1 MTGSE
6 RPASRPRGLFGR
18 RGECGVLGGLL
29 EQVRDGRSAALVV
42 RGEAGVGKT
51 ALLDYAV
58 QEAADLRVARAV
70 GVESEMELTFA
81 ALHQLCGPMLDRLD
95 RLPAPQRAALGT
107 AFGLEG
113 GPPPDRFLV
122 GLAVLSLLSEV
133 AAERPLLCVVDDAQW
148 LDRASAQALAFAAR
162 RLHAESVLMVFA
174 ARDPAPDFHGLPDLV
189 VGGLREADARALLAA
204 AVRSPL
210 DRRVM
215 ERIVAETRGNP
226 LALLELSRE
235 LSPTQLAGGF
245 GLPEVL
251 PAPDRIEDSFLRRI
265 EQLPEPTRMLLVVAA
280 ADPTGDAVLVRR
292 AAGQLGLGA
301 GAAGAAQSA
310 GLLEIGA
317 RVRFRHP
324 LVRSAAYR
332 AASRDDRQRAHRTLA
347 EAIDPQVDPDRR
359 AWHRAQATADPDEE
373 VAAELERSAGRA
385 QARGGLA
392 AAAAFLERSAELT
405 VDSARRADRLLAAA
419 QAKYLAGAPDT
430 AHALLAAAEAGPPD
444 ALLRARIGLLRG
456 QMAFGSGRSADA
468 STLLLQMAQR
478 LERLDPRLA
487 RETYLDALAAG
498 IFVGR
503 LAGQAGLPEIARAA
517 RAAPAA
523 LQPQAP
529 DLLLDGLAILITDG
543 YKAGTPVAQ
552 RAVSAFRGPGLAVED
567 AIRWSFVATH
577 TAHDLWD
584 DEGWEALS
592 TRHLQLARDVGA
604 LGVLPIAI
612 AQRVGMHLHAG
623 EFAAAGALVEETEAI
638 TEATGADLPPYSA
651 LALAA
656 WQGHEDEATRLIR
669 ATLNRVTARG
679 EGMGLSLTLYTSAVL
694 HNGLGRHRD
703 AFDAAK
709 QASAYP
715 QELGFANFALVELV
729 EAAARSGEDAHAA
742 DAAERLTR
750 TTGPSQTPWG
760 RGIQARSRAL
770 VSEGDEARQLYR
782 EAIDQLGRCRGVMA
796 LARAH
801 LVYGEWLNRG
811 GWPAEA
817 RTQLRTAHQI
827 FAATGAE
834 AFAERTRR
842 ELAAAGDTVPRRAV
856 ELRGE
861 LTAQE
866 GQIARRARDGYS
878 NSQIGAELFI
888 SPRTVE
894 WHLRKVFTKLGIS
907 SRRELQAALPDRTGL
922 ARPA

>member
-18 RGECGVLGGLL
+18 RVECGVLDGLL
-29 EQVRDGRSAALVV
+29 EQVRAGRSAVLVV

-51 ALLDYAV
+51 ALLDYVV

-70 GVESEMELTFA
+70 GVESEMELAFA

-95 RLPAPQRAALGT
+95 RLPEPQRAALGT
-107 AFGLEG
+107 AFGLEA
-113 GPPPDRFLV
+113 GPSPDRFLV

-133 AAERPLLCVVDDAQW
+133 AAERPFLCVVDDAQW

-174 ARDPAPDFHGLPDLV
+174 AREPAPDFHGLPDLV
-189 VGGLREADARALLAA
+189 VGGLREADARMLLASV
-204 AVRSPL
+204 VRSPL

-226 LALLELSRE
+226 LALLELPRE
-235 LSPTQLAGGF
+235 LSPAQLAGGF

-265 EQLPEPTRMLLVVAA
+265 EQLPEPARMLLAVAA

-292 AAGQLGLGA
+292 AAGQLWLGA
-301 GAAGAAQSA
+301 EAAGAAESA

-324 LVRSAAYR
+324 LVRSAA
-332 AASRDDRQRAHRTLA
+332 
-347 EAIDPQVDPDRR
+347 
-359 AWHRAQATADPDEE
+359 
-373 VAAELERSAGRA
+373 
-385 QARGGLA
+385 
-392 AAAAFLERSAELT
+392 
-405 VDSARRADRLLAAA
+405 
-419 QAKYLAGAPDT
+419 
-430 AHALLAAAEAGPPD
+430 
-444 ALLRARIGLLRG
+444 
-456 QMAFGSGRSADA
+456 
-468 STLLLQMAQR
+468 
-478 LERLDPRLA
+478 
-487 RETYLDALAAG
+487 
-498 IFVGR
+498 
-503 LAGQAGLPEIARAA
+503 GQAGLPEIARAA

-523 LQPQAP
+523 PQPQAP

-543 YKAGTPVAQ
+543 YEAGTPVAQ

-567 AIRWSFVATH
+567 AMRWSFVATH

-592 TRHLQLARDVGA
+592 ARHLQLARDVGA
-604 LGVLPIAI
+604 LGLLPIAI

-623 EFAAAGALVEETEAI
+623 EFAAAAALVEETEAI

-656 WQGHEDEATRLIR
+656 WQGHEDEATGLIR

-694 HNGLGRHRD
+694 HNGLGRYRD

-742 DAAERLTR
+742 DAAERLTL

-760 RGIQARSRAL
+760 RGVQARSRAL
-770 VSEGDEARQLYR
+770 VSEGDQAGHLYR

-834 AFAERTRR
+834 AFSERTRR
-842 ELAAAGDTVPRRAV
+842 VLAATGETVPRPAG
-856 ELRGE
+856 EPRGE

-878 NSQIGAELFI
+878 NSEIGAELFI

>member
-1 MTGSE
+1 ML
-6 RPASRPRGLFGR
+6 A
-18 RGECGVLGGLL
+18 GLL
-29 EQVRDGRSAALVV
+29 KQVRDGRSAVLVV

-58 QEAADLRVARAV
+58 VQAADLRVARAV
-70 GVESEMELTFA
+70 GVESEMELAFA
-81 ALHQLCGPMLDRLD
+81 ALHQLCGPMLDHLD
-95 RLPAPQRAALGT
+95 RLPGPQRGALGT
-107 AFGLEG
+107 AFGLQA

-133 AAERPLLCVVDDAQW
+133 AAERPLVCAVDDAQW

-162 RLHAESVLMVFA
+162 RLHAESVLLVFA
-174 ARDPAPDFHGLPDLV
+174 TREPAPDFRGLPELV
-189 VGGLREADARALLAA
+189 VGGLREADARALLETV
-204 AVRSPL
+204 VRAPL
-210 DRRVM
+210 DRRVL

-226 LALLELSRE
+226 LALLELPRG
-235 LSPTQLAGGF
+235 LSPAQLAGGF
-245 GLPEVL
+245 GLPEVR

-265 EQLPEPTRMLLVVAA
+265 EQLPEPARMLLVLAA
-280 ADPTGDAVLVRR
+280 ADPTGDAVLVWR
-292 AAGQLGLGA
+292 AAGQLGLGNE
-301 GAAGAAQSA
+301 AAAVAESA
-310 GLLEIGA
+310 GLLEIGGQ
-317 RVRFRHP
+317 VRFRHP
-324 LVRSAAYR
+324 LVRSAVYR
-332 AASRDDRQRAHRTLA
+332 AASRADRQRAHRTLA
-347 EAIDPQVDPDRR
+347 EVIDPQADPDRR
-359 AWHRAQATADPDEE
+359 AWHRAQATADPDED
-373 VAAELERSAGRA
+373 VAAELERCAGRA

-405 VDSARRADRLLAAA
+405 VDSARRADRSLAAA
-419 QAKYLAGAPDT
+419 QAKYLAGAPD
-430 AHALLAAAEAGPPD
+430 AARALLAAAEAGPPD

-456 QMAFGSGRSADA
+456 QLAFGSGHSADA
-468 STLLLQMAQR
+468 SALLLQTAQR
-478 LERLDPRLA
+478 LEPLDPRLA

-503 LAGQAGLPEIARAA
+503 LGGQAGLPEIARAA
-517 RAAPAA
+517 RTAPAA
-523 LQPQAP
+523 VQPRAP
-529 DLLLDGLAILITDG
+529 DLLLDGLAVLITDG
-543 YKAGTPVAQ
+543 YEAGAPVAQ
-552 RAVSAFRGPGLAVED
+552 RAVSAFRGPGLTVED
-567 AIRWSFVATH
+567 VMRWSFVATH
-577 TAHDLWD
+577 GAHDLWD

-604 LGVLPIAI
+604 LGLLPIAI

-623 EFAAAGALVEETEAI
+623 EFGTAASLVEETAAI

-656 WQGHEDEATRLIR
+656 WQGHEAEATRLIQ
-669 ATLNRVTARG
+669 ATLKRVTARG

-694 HNGLGRHRD
+694 HNGLGRHRE
-703 AFDAAK
+703 ALDAAE

-729 EAAARSGEDAHAA
+729 EAAARSGEDARAA
-742 DAAERLTR
+742 DAAERLAR
-750 TTGPSQTPWG
+750 TTGPSRTPWG

-770 VSEGDEARQLYR
+770 VSDGEEAGDLYR

-801 LVYGEWLNRG
+801 LVYGEWLRRG
-811 GWPAEA
+811 GRPAEA

-834 AFAERTRR
+834 AFTERTRR
-842 ELAAAGDTVPRRAV
+842 ELAATGETVPARAA
-856 ELRGE
+856 EPRGE

-866 GQIARRARDGYS
+866 GQIARRARDGCS
-878 NSQIGAELFI
+878 NAEIGADLFL

-907 SRRELQAALPDRTGL
+907 SRRELQAVLPDRAGL

>member
-1 MTGSE
+1 
-6 RPASRPRGLFGR
+6 LFGR
-18 RGECGVLGGLL
+18 RGEREVLGGLL
-29 EQVRDGRSAALVV
+29 EQVRDGRSAVLVV
-42 RGEAGVGKT
+42 RGEAGAGKT

-70 GVESEMELTFA
+70 GVESEMELAFA
-81 ALHQLCGPMLDRLD
+81 ALHQLCGPLLDRLD
-95 RLPAPQRAALGT
+95 RLPGPQRTALST
-107 AFGLEG
+107 AFGLEA

-133 AAERPLLCVVDDAQW
+133 AAERPLMCVVDDAQW

-174 ARDPAPDFHGLPDLV
+174 AREPAPDFHGLPELV
-189 VGGLREADARALLAA
+189 VGGLGEADARALLEAV
-204 AVRSPL
+204 VRSPL

-235 LSPTQLAGGF
+235 LSPAQLAGGF

-280 ADPTGDAVLVRR
+280 ADPTGDAVLVWR
-292 AAGQLGLGA
+292 AARQLGLGA
-301 GAAGAAQSA
+301 EAAGAAESA
-310 GLLEIGA
+310 GLLKIGA
-317 RVRFRHP
+317 QVRFRHP
-324 LVRSAAYR
+324 LVRSAVYR

-347 EAIDPQVDPDRR
+347 EAIDPQADPDRR
-359 AWHRAQATADPDEE
+359 AWHRAQATADPDDD

-405 VDSARRADRLLAAA
+405 VDPARRADRLLAAA
-419 QAKYLAGAPDT
+419 QAKYLAGAPD
-430 AHALLAAAEAGPPD
+430 AARALLAAAEAGPPD

-468 STLLLQMAQR
+468 SALLLRTAQR

-503 LAGQAGLPEIARAA
+503 LAGEAGLPEIARAA

-523 LQPQAP
+523 PQPRAP

-543 YKAGTPVAQ
+543 YEAGTPVAQ

-567 AIRWSFVATH
+567 AMRWSFVATH
-577 TAHDLWD
+577 SAHDLWD

-592 TRHLQLARDVGA
+592 TRHLQVARDVGA
-604 LGVLPIAI
+604 LGLLPIAI
-612 AQRVGMHLHAG
+612 SQRVGMHLHAG
-623 EFAAAGALVEETEAI
+623 EFAAAAALVEETEAI

-656 WQGHEDEATRLIR
+656 WQGRADEATRLIR
-669 ATLNRVTARG
+669 AILNRVTARG

-694 HNGLGRHRD
+694 HNGLGRYRD
-703 AFDAAK
+703 ALDAAK

-715 QELGFANFALVELV
+715 QELGFANLALVELV
-729 EAAARSGEDAHAA
+729 EAAARSGEDACAA
-742 DAAERLTR
+742 GAVERLAR

-770 VSEGDEARQLYR
+770 VSEGDEAGHLYR

-878 NSQIGAELFI
+878 NSEIGAELFI

>member
-6 RPASRPRGLFGR
+6 RPASQPRGLFGR
-18 RGECGVLGGLL
+18 RGECEVLRGLL
-29 EQVRDGRSAALVV
+29 TQVRDGRSAVLVV

-58 QEAADLRVARAV
+58 LQAADLRVARAI
-70 GVESEMELTFA
+70 GVESEIELAFA
-81 ALHQLCGPMLDRLD
+81 ALHQLCGPMLDHLEQ
-95 RLPAPQRAALGT
+95 LPVPQRAALGT
-107 AFGLEG
+107 AFGLEA

-133 AAERPLLCVVDDAQW
+133 AAERPLMCVVDDAQW

-162 RLHAESVLMVFA
+162 RLHAESVLLVFA
-174 ARDPAPDFHGLPDLV
+174 TREPAPDFQGLPELV

-204 AVRSPL
+204 VVRSPL
-210 DRRVM
+210 DRRVL

-226 LALLELSRE
+226 LALLELPRE
-235 LSPTQLAGGF
+235 LSPAQLAGGF

-280 ADPTGDAVLVRR
+280 ADPTGDAVLVWRV
-292 AAGQLGLGA
+292 AGQLGLGA
-301 GAAGAAQSA
+301 EAARAAESA
-310 GLLEIGA
+310 GLLEIGGQ
-317 RVRFRHP
+317 VRFRHP
-324 LVRSAAYR
+324 LVRSAVYR
-332 AASRDDRQRAHRTLA
+332 AASRDDRQRAHRALA
-347 EAIDPQVDPDRR
+347 EAIDPQADPDRR
-359 AWHRAQATADPDEE
+359 AWHRAQAAADPDEE

-405 VDSARRADRLLAAA
+405 VDPARRADRSLAAA
-419 QAKYLAGAPDT
+419 QAKYLAGAPD
-430 AHALLAAAEAGPPD
+430 AARALLAEAEAGPPD

-456 QMAFGSGRSADA
+456 QMAFGSGHSADA
-468 STLLLQMAQR
+468 STLLLRTAQA

-523 LQPQAP
+523 PQPHAP
-529 DLLLDGLAILITDG
+529 DLLLDGLAVLITDG
-543 YKAGTPVAQ
+543 YEAGTSVARQ
-552 RAVSAFRGPGLAVED
+552 AVSAFRGPGLAAGD
-567 AIRWSFVATH
+567 ALRWSFVATH
-577 TAHDLWD
+577 SAHDLWD

-592 TRHLQLARDVGA
+592 AQHLQLARDVGA
-604 LGVLPIAI
+604 LGLLPIAI

-623 EFAAAGALVEETEAI
+623 EFAAAAALVEESEAI
-638 TEATGADLPPYSA
+638 SEATGADLPPYSA

-656 WQGHEDEATRLIR
+656 WQGREAEATRLIR

-694 HNGLGRHRD
+694 HNGLGRYRD
-703 AFDAAK
+703 ALDAAG

-729 EAAARSGEDAHAA
+729 EAAARDGEDALAA
-742 DAAERLTR
+742 DAAERLAR
-750 TTGPSQTPWG
+750 TTGPSQTPWA

-770 VSEGDEARQLYR
+770 VSEGDEAARLYR
-782 EAIDQLGRCRGVMA
+782 EAIDQLGRSRGVMA

-801 LVYGEWLNRG
+801 LVYGEWLSRG
-811 GWPAEA
+811 GWRGEA

-842 ELAAAGDTVPRRAV
+842 ELAATGESVPRRAV
-856 ELRGE
+856 EPRGE

-866 GQIARRARDGYS
+866 GQIARRARDGCS
-878 NSQIGAELFI
+878 NSEIGAELFL

-894 WHLRKVFTKLGIS
+894 WHLAKVFAKLGIS
-907 SRRELQAALPDRTGL
+907 SRRELQAALPDPAGL

>member
-6 RPASRPRGLFGR
+6 RPASQPRGLFGR
-18 RGECGVLGGLL
+18 RGECEVLRGLL
-29 EQVRDGRSAALVV
+29 TQVRDGRSAVLVV

-58 QEAADLRVARAV
+58 QEAADLRVARAI
-70 GVESEMELTFA
+70 GVESEIELAFA
-81 ALHQLCGPMLDRLD
+81 ALHQLCGPMLDHLE
-95 RLPAPQRAALGT
+95 RLPVPQRAALGT
-107 AFGLEG
+107 AFGLEA

-133 AAERPLLCVVDDAQW
+133 AAERPLMCVVDDAQW

-162 RLHAESVLMVFA
+162 RLHAESVLLVFA
-174 ARDPAPDFHGLPDLV
+174 TREPAPDFQGLPELV

-204 AVRSPL
+204 VVRSPL
-210 DRRVM
+210 DRRVL

-226 LALLELSRE
+226 LALLELPRE
-235 LSPTQLAGGF
+235 LSPAQLAGGF

-280 ADPTGDAVLVRR
+280 ADPTGDAVLVWRV
-292 AAGQLGLGA
+292 AGQLGLGA
-301 GAAGAAQSA
+301 EAARAAESA
-310 GLLEIGA
+310 GLLEIGGQ
-317 RVRFRHP
+317 VRFRHP
-324 LVRSAAYR
+324 LVRSAVYR
-332 AASRDDRQRAHRTLA
+332 AASRDDRLRAHRALA
-347 EAIDPQVDPDRR
+347 EAIDPQADPDRR
-359 AWHRAQATADPDEE
+359 AWHRAQAAADPDED

-405 VDSARRADRLLAAA
+405 VDPARRADRSLAAA
-419 QAKYLAGAPDT
+419 QAKYLAGAPD
-430 AHALLAAAEAGPPD
+430 AARALLAAAEAGPPD
-444 ALLRARIGLLRG
+444 ALLHARIGLLRG
-456 QMAFGSGRSADA
+456 QMAFGSGHSADA
-468 STLLLQMAQR
+468 STLLLRTAQR

-523 LQPQAP
+523 PQPHAP
-529 DLLLDGLAILITDG
+529 DLLLDGLAVLITDG
-543 YKAGTPVAQ
+543 YEAGTSVARQ
-552 RAVSAFRGPGLAVED
+552 AVSAFRGPGLAAGD
-567 AIRWSFVATH
+567 ALRWSFVATH
-577 TAHDLWD
+577 SAHDLWD

-592 TRHLQLARDVGA
+592 AQHLQLARDVGA
-604 LGVLPIAI
+604 LGLLPIAI

-623 EFAAAGALVEETEAI
+623 EFAAAAALVEESEAI
-638 TEATGADLPPYSA
+638 SEATGADLPPYSA

-656 WQGHEDEATRLIR
+656 WQGREAEATRLIR

-694 HNGLGRHRD
+694 HNGLGRYRD
-703 AFDAAK
+703 ALDAAG

-729 EAAARSGEDAHAA
+729 EAAARDGEDALAA
-742 DAAERLTR
+742 DAVERLAR
-750 TTGPSQTPWG
+750 TTGPSQTPWA

-770 VSEGDEARQLYR
+770 VSEGDEAARLYR
-782 EAIDQLGRCRGVMA
+782 EAIDQLGRSRGVMA

-801 LVYGEWLNRG
+801 LVYGEWLSRG
-811 GWPAEA
+811 GWRGEA

-842 ELAAAGDTVPRRAV
+842 ELAATGESVPRRAV
-856 ELRGE
+856 EPRGE

-866 GQIARRARDGYS
+866 GQIARRARDGCS
-878 NSQIGAELFI
+878 NSEIGAELFL

-894 WHLRKVFTKLGIS
+894 WHLAKVFAKLGIS
-907 SRRELQAALPDRTGL
+907 SRRELQAALPDPAGL

>member
-1 MTGSE
+1 
-6 RPASRPRGLFGR
+6 LFGR

-29 EQVRDGRSAALVV
+29 KQVRDGRSAVLVV

-51 ALLDYAV
+51 ALLEYAV

-70 GVESEMELTFA
+70 GVESEMELAFA
-81 ALHQLCGPMLDRLD
+81 ASHQLCRPMLDRLD
-95 RLPAPQRAALGT
+95 RLPDPQRAALAT
-107 AFGLEG
+107 AFGLEA

-122 GLAVLSLLSEV
+122 GLAVLSLLSEA
-133 AAERPLLCVVDDAQW
+133 AAERPLMCVVDDAQW
-148 LDRASAQALAFAAR
+148 LDRASAQVLAFAAR
-162 RLHAESVLMVFA
+162 RLHAESVLLVFA
-174 ARDPAPDFHGLPDLV
+174 TREPAPDFHGLPELV
-189 VGGLREADARALLAA
+189 VGGLREADARALLES
-204 AVRSPL
+204 VVHSPL
-210 DRRVM
+210 DRRVT

-226 LALLELSRE
+226 LALLELPRE
-235 LSPTQLAGGF
+235 LSPAQLAGGF

-280 ADPTGDAVLVRR
+280 ADPTGDAVLVWR
-292 AAGQLGLGA
+292 AAGRLGLGA
-301 GAAGAAQSA
+301 EAAKAAESA
-310 GLLEIGA
+310 GLLEIGGQ
-317 RVRFRHP
+317 VRFRHP
-324 LVRSAAYR
+324 LVRSAVYR
-332 AASRDDRQRAHRTLA
+332 AASRDDRLRAHRTLA
-347 EAIDPQVDPDRR
+347 EVTDPQVDPDRR
-359 AWHRAQATADPDEE
+359 AWHRAQAAAGPDED
-373 VAAELERSAGRA
+373 VAAELERCAGRA

-405 VDSARRADRLLAAA
+405 VDPARGADRSLAAA
-419 QAKYLAGAPDT
+419 QAKYLAGAPDA

-456 QMAFGSGRSADA
+456 QLAFGSGHSADA
-468 STLLLQMAQR
+468 SALLLQTAQR

-503 LAGQAGLPEIARAA
+503 LAGEAGLPEIARAA
-517 RAAPAA
+517 REAPAA
-523 LQPQAP
+523 PQPRAP
-529 DLLLDGLAILITDG
+529 DLLLDGLAVLITDG
-543 YKAGTPVAQ
+543 YEAGTPAARQ
-552 RAVSAFRGPGLAVED
+552 AVSAFRGPGLAVED
-567 AIRWSFVATH
+567 AMRWSFVATH
-577 TAHDLWD
+577 SAHDLWD

-592 TRHLQLARDVGA
+592 AQHLQLARDVGA
-604 LGVLPIAI
+604 LGLLPIAI

-623 EFAAAGALVEETEAI
+623 EFAAAAALVEESEAI
-638 TEATGADLPPYSA
+638 SEATGADLPPYSA

-656 WQGHEDEATRLIR
+656 WQGHEAEATRLIR

-679 EGMGLSLTLYTSAVL
+679 EGMGLSLTLYASAVL
-694 HNGLGRHRD
+694 HNGFGRYRD
-703 AFDAAK
+703 ALDAAE

-729 EAAARSGEDAHAA
+729 EAAARGGEDARAA
-742 DAAERLTR
+742 DAVERLAR
-750 TTGPSQTPWG
+750 TTGPSGTPWG

-770 VSEGDEARQLYR
+770 VSAGDEAARLYR
-782 EAIDQLGRCRGVMA
+782 EAIDELGRCRGVMA

-801 LVYGEWLNRG
+801 LVYGEWLSRG
-811 GWPAEA
+811 GGPGEA

-842 ELAAAGDTVPRRAV
+842 ALAATGETVPRRAV
-856 ELRGE
+856 EPRGE

-866 GQIARRARDGYS
+866 GQIARRARDGCS
-878 NSQIGAELFI
+878 NSEIGAELFL

-894 WHLRKVFTKLGIS
+894 WHLRKVFAKLGIS
-907 SRRELQAALPDRTGL
+907 SRRELQAALPDRAGL

>member
-1 MTGSE
+1 MAGSE

-18 RGECGVLGGLL
+18 RDECEVLDGLL
-29 EQVRDGRSAALVV
+29 EQARDGRSAVLVV
-42 RGEAGVGKT
+42 RGEAGAGKT

-58 QEAADLRVARAV
+58 QKAADLQVARAV
-70 GVESEMELTFA
+70 GVESEMELAFA

-95 RLPAPQRAALGT
+95 RLPGPQRAALST
-107 AFGLEG
+107 AFGLAA

-133 AAERPLLCVVDDAQW
+133 AAGRPLMCLVDDAQW

-162 RLHAESVLMVFA
+162 RLRAESVLVVFA
-174 ARDPAPDFHGLPDLV
+174 TREPAPDFHGLPELV
-189 VGGLREADARALLAA
+189 VGGLRQADARALLAA
-204 AVRSPL
+204 VVRSPL

-215 ERIVAETRGNP
+215 ERIVAETRGIP
-226 LALLELSRE
+226 LALLELPRE
-235 LSPTQLAGGF
+235 LSPAQLAGGF

-265 EQLPEPTRMLLVVAA
+265 EQLPEPTQMLLVIAA
-280 ADPTGDAVLVRR
+280 ADPTGDAVLVWR

-301 GAAGAAQSA
+301 EAAGAAESA

-317 RVRFRHP
+317 QVRFRHP
-324 LVRSAAYR
+324 LVRSAVYR

-347 EAIDPQVDPDRR
+347 EAIDPLVDPDRR
-359 AWHRAQATADPDEE
+359 AWHRAQAAAGPDED
-373 VAAELERSAGRA
+373 VAAELEQSAGRA

-405 VDSARRADRLLAAA
+405 VDPARRAARLLAAA
-419 QAKYLAGAPDT
+419 QAKYLAGAPD
-430 AHALLAAAEAGPPD
+430 AARALLAAAEAGPPD
-444 ALLRARIGLLRG
+444 ALLRARMGLLRG
-456 QMAFGSGRSADA
+456 QLAFGSGNSADA
-468 STLLLQMAQR
+468 SALLLKTAQR

-503 LAGQAGLPEIARAA
+503 LAGEAGLPEIARAA

-523 LQPQAP
+523 PQPRAP

-543 YKAGTPVAQ
+543 YEAGTPVAQ
-552 RAVSAFRGPGLAVED
+552 RAVSAFRDPGLAVED
-567 AIRWSFVATH
+567 VMRWSFVAAH

-604 LGVLPIAI
+604 LGLLPIAI
-612 AQRVGMHLHAG
+612 AQRAGMHLHAG
-623 EFAAAGALVEETEAI
+623 EFAAAATLVEETQAI

-656 WQGHEDEATRLIR
+656 WQGHADEATRLIR

-694 HNGLGRHRD
+694 HNGLGRYRD
-703 AFDAAK
+703 ALDAAER
-709 QASAYP
+709 ASAYP

-742 DAAERLTR
+742 DAAERLAR

-760 RGIQARSRAL
+760 QGVQARSRAL
-770 VSEGDEARQLYR
+770 VSEGDEAGQLYR

-801 LVYGEWLNRG
+801 LVYGEWLRRG
-811 GWPAEA
+811 GWPAKA
-817 RTQLRTAHQI
+817 RTQLRTAYQI

-842 ELAAAGDTVPRRAV
+842 ELAATGETVPRPPAAV
-856 ELRGE
+856 RGE

-866 GQIARRARDGYS
+866 GQIARRARDGCS
-878 NSQIGAELFI
+878 NSEIGAELFL

-922 ARPA
+922 ARLA

>member
-1 MTGSE
+1 M
-6 RPASRPRGLFGR
+6 LD
-18 RGECGVLGGLL
+18 GLL
-29 EQVRDGRSAALVV
+29 EQVRDGRSAVLVLW
-42 RGEAGVGKT
+42 GDAGVGKT

-70 GVESEMELTFA
+70 GVESEMELAFA

-95 RLPAPQRAALGT
+95 RLPGPQRAALGT
-107 AFGLEG
+107 AFGLEA

-133 AAERPLLCVVDDAQW
+133 AAERPLVCVVDDAQW

-162 RLHAESVLMVFA
+162 RLHAESVLLVFA
-174 ARDPAPDFHGLPDLV
+174 TREPAPDFRGLPELV
-189 VGGLREADARALLAA
+189 VGGLREADARALLEAV
-204 AVRSPL
+204 VRSPL

-226 LALLELSRE
+226 LALLELPRE
-235 LSPTQLAGGF
+235 LSPAQLAGGF
-245 GLPEVL
+245 GVPEVL

-265 EQLPEPTRMLLVVAA
+265 EQLPEDTRLLLVVAA
-280 ADPTGDAVLVRR
+280 AEPTGDAALVWR
-292 AAGQLGLGA
+292 AAGQLGLRA
-301 GAAGAAQSA
+301 QVARAAVAA

-324 LVRSAAYR
+324 LVRSAVYR
-332 AASRDDRQRAHRTLA
+332 AASWDDRQRAHRALA
-347 EAIDPQVDPDRR
+347 EAIDPRIDPDRR
-359 AWHRAQATADPDEE
+359 AWHRAQATSDPDED

-405 VDSARRADRLLAAA
+405 VDPARRAERLLAAA
-419 QAKYLAGAPDT
+419 HAKYLAGAPD
-430 AHALLAAAEAGPPD
+430 AARALLAGAEAGPPD

-456 QMAFGSGRSADA
+456 QMAFGAGHSADA
-468 STLLLQMAQR
+468 STLLLQTAGQ

-487 RETYLDALAAG
+487 RETYLDAVAAG

-503 LAGQAGLPEIARAA
+503 LAGEAGLPEIARAA

-523 LQPQAP
+523 PQPRAP

-543 YKAGTPVAQ
+543 YEAGTPVAQ
-552 RAVSAFRGPGLAVED
+552 RAVIAFRDPGLAVED
-567 AIRWSFVATH
+567 VMRWSFVAAH

-604 LGVLPIAI
+604 LGLLPIAI
-612 AQRVGMHLHAG
+612 AQRAGMHLHAG
-623 EFAAAGALVEETEAI
+623 EFAAAATLVEETQAI

-656 WQGHEDEATRLIR
+656 WQGHADEATRLIR

-694 HNGLGRHRD
+694 HNGLGRYRD
-703 AFDAAK
+703 ALDAAER
-709 QASAYP
+709 ASAYP

-742 DAAERLTR
+742 DAVERLAR

-770 VSEGDEARQLYR
+770 VSEGDEAGQLYR

-801 LVYGEWLNRG
+801 LVYGEWLRRG
-811 GWPAEA
+811 GWPAKA
-817 RTQLRTAHQI
+817 RTQLRTAYQI

-834 AFAERTRR
+834 AFAERTRQ
-842 ELAAAGDTVPRRAV
+842 ELAATGETVPRPPV
-856 ELRGE
+856 EVRGE

-866 GQIARRARDGYS
+866 GQIARRARDGCS
-878 NSQIGAELFI
+878 NSEIGAELFL

-907 SRRELQAALPDRTGL
+907 SRRELQAALPDRAGL

>member
-1 MTGSE
+1 LTGSE

-18 RGECGVLGGLL
+18 RGECEVLGRLL
-29 EQVRDGRSAALVV
+29 EQVRDGRSAVLVV

-70 GVESEMELTFA
+70 GIESEVELAFA

-95 RLPAPQRAALGT
+95 RLPGPQRAALRT
-107 AFGLEG
+107 AFGLEA

-133 AAERPLLCVVDDAQW
+133 AAERPLMCVVDDAQW

-162 RLHAESVLMVFA
+162 RLHAESVLAVFA
-174 ARDPAPDFHGLPDLV
+174 AREPAPDFHGLPELV
-189 VGGLREADARALLAA
+189 VGGLREADARALLEAV
-204 AVRSPL
+204 VRSPL

-215 ERIVAETRGNP
+215 ERIVAETGGNP
-226 LALLELSRE
+226 LALLELPRE
-235 LSPTQLAGGF
+235 LSPAQLADGF

-280 ADPTGDAVLVRR
+280 ADPTGDAVLVWR
-292 AAGQLGLGA
+292 AAGQLGLTA
-301 GAAGAAQSA
+301 ETAEAAESA

-347 EAIDPQVDPDRR
+347 EAIDPQPDRR
-359 AWHRAQATADPDEE
+359 AWHRAQATADPDED

-405 VDSARRADRLLAAA
+405 VDPARQADRWVAAA
-419 QAKYLAGAPDT
+419 QAKYLAGAPD
-430 AHALLAAAEAGPPD
+430 AARALLAAAEAGPPD
-444 ALLRARIGLLRG
+444 ALLRTRIGLLRG

-468 STLLLQMAQR
+468 PALLLQTAQR

-503 LAGQAGLPEIARAA
+503 LAGEAGLPEIARAA

-523 LQPQAP
+523 PQPRAP

-543 YKAGTPVAQ
+543 YEAGTPVAQ
-552 RAVSAFRGPGLAVED
+552 RAVSAFCGPGLAVED
-567 AIRWSFVATH
+567 AMRWSFVATH
-577 TAHDLWD
+577 SAHDLWD

-592 TRHLQLARDVGA
+592 ARHLQLARDVGA
-604 LGVLPIAI
+604 LGLLPIAI
-612 AQRVGMHLHAG
+612 SQRVGMHLHAG
-623 EFAAAGALVEETEAI
+623 EFAVAAALVEESEAI

-656 WQGHEDEATRLIR
+656 WQGRADEATGLIR

-694 HNGLGRHRD
+694 DNGLGRYRD
-703 AFDAAK
+703 ALDAAK

-742 DAAERLTR
+742 DAVERLAR
-750 TTGPSQTPWG
+750 TTGHSQTPWG

-770 VSEGDEARQLYR
+770 VSEGDEAGHLYR
-782 EAIDQLGRCRGVMA
+782 EAIDQLARCRGVMA

-801 LVYGEWLNRG
+801 LVYGEWLSRG

-827 FAATGAE
+827 FAVTGAE

-842 ELAAAGDTVPRRAV
+842 ELAATGETVPRRTA
-856 ELRGE
+856 EMRGE

-866 GQIARRARDGYS
+866 GQIARRARDGCS
-878 NSQIGAELFI
+878 NSEIGAELFL

-907 SRRELQAALPDRTGL
+907 SRRELQAALPDRAGL

>member
-1 MTGSE
+1 LTASE
-6 RPASRPRGLFGR
+6 RPASRPRRLFGR
-18 RGECGVLGGLL
+18 RDECELLDGLL
-29 EQVRDGRSAALVV
+29 DQARDGHSAVLVV
-42 RGEAGVGKT
+42 RGEAGAGKT

-58 QEAADLRVARAV
+58 REAADLQVASAV
-70 GVESEMELTFA
+70 GIESEMELAFA
-81 ALHQLCGPMLDRLD
+81 ALHQLCGLMLDRLD
-95 RLPAPQRAALGT
+95 RLPGPQRAALGI
-107 AFGLEG
+107 AFGLEA

-133 AAERPLLCVVDDAQW
+133 AAERPLMCVVDDAQG
-148 LDRASAQALAFAAR
+148 LDGASAQALAFAAR
-162 RLHAESVLMVFA
+162 RLRAESVLVVFA
-174 ARDPAPDFHGLPDLV
+174 TREPSPDFHGLPELV
-189 VGGLREADARALLAA
+189 VGGLREADARALLEAV
-204 AVRSPL
+204 VRSPL

-226 LALLELSRE
+226 LALLELPRE

-251 PAPDRIEDSFLRRI
+251 SAPDRIEDSFLRRI
-265 EQLPEPTRMLLVVAA
+265 EELPERTRMLLVVAA
-280 ADPTGDAVLVRR
+280 ADPTGDAVLVWR

-301 GAAGAAQSA
+301 EAAGAAESA

-317 RVRFRHP
+317 QVRFRHP
-324 LVRSAAYR
+324 LVRSAVYR
-332 AASRDDRQRAHRTLA
+332 AASRDDRRRAHRTLA
-347 EAIDPQVDPDRR
+347 EAIDPPVDPDRR
-359 AWHRAQATADPDEE
+359 AWHRAQAAADPDED

-392 AAAAFLERSAELT
+392 AAAAFLERSAQLT
-405 VDSARRADRLLAAA
+405 VDPARRADRLLAAA
-419 QAKYLAGAPDT
+419 QAKYLAGAPE
-430 AHALLAAAEAGPPD
+430 AARALLAAAEAGPPD
-444 ALLRARIGLLRG
+444 ALLRARMGLLRG
-456 QMAFGSGRSADA
+456 QMAFGSGNSADA
-468 STLLLQMAQR
+468 SALLLKTAQR

-503 LAGQAGLPEIARAA
+503 LAGEAGLPEIARAA

-523 LQPQAP
+523 PRPRAP

-543 YKAGTPVAQ
+543 YEAGTPVAQ
-552 RAVSAFRGPGLAVED
+552 RAVSAFRDPGLAVED
-567 AIRWSFVATH
+567 VMRWSFIAAH

-592 TRHLQLARDVGA
+592 TRHLQLTRDVGA
-604 LGVLPIAI
+604 LGLLPIAI

-623 EFAAAGALVEETEAI
+623 EFAAAAALVEETEAI

-656 WQGHEDEATRLIR
+656 WQGHADEATRLIQ

-694 HNGLGRHRD
+694 HNGLGRSRD
-703 AFDAAK
+703 ALHAAER
-709 QASAYP
+709 ASAYP
-715 QELGFANFALVELV
+715 RELGFANFALVELV
-729 EAAARSGEDAHAA
+729 EAAARSGEDARAA
-742 DAAERLTR
+742 DAVERLAR

-770 VSEGDEARQLYR
+770 VSQGDEAGQLYR

-801 LVYGEWLNRG
+801 LVYGEWLRRG
-811 GWPAEA
+811 DWPAKA
-817 RTQLRTAHQI
+817 RTQLRTAYQI
-827 FAATGAE
+827 FTATGAE

-842 ELAAAGDTVPRRAV
+842 ELAATGETVPRPPAEV
-856 ELRGE
+856 RGE
-861 LTAQE
+861 LTPQE
-866 GQIARRARDGYS
+866 GQIARRARDGCS
-878 NSQIGAELFI
+878 NSEIGAELFL

-907 SRRELQAALPDRTGL
+907 SRRELQAALPDRAGL